1 MNQREWFHR
10 LDEHLSSGTIVKKRI
25 TMKNEN
31 QYVAYLR
38 VSTQKQGYS
47 GLGLEAQREII
58 QKYLCDRMPIAE
70 YIEIESGRKKER
82 PKLKEALAL
91 CRKDGATL
99 IVAKLDRLAR
109 SVSFL
114 SNLLESDV
122 DIVFCDFSE
131 ANKMVLHIIS
141 AISQYEA
148 ELIAA
153 RTKASLQAKKSR
165 GFKLG
170 NPEHLMDKHKQAIRN
185 SIRSCKEK
193 ADNNPNNKRAV
204 AMLRTLIKEEYTL
217 KSMADTLNKEGFVTS
232 QGCSFS
238 KSTVY
243 KLIKRYNLKEH

>member
-1 MNQREWFHR
+1 
-10 LDEHLSSGTIVKKRI
+10 
-25 TMKNEN
+25 MKNEN

-58 QKYLCDRMPIAE
+58 QKYLCGKNPIAE
-70 YIEIESGRKKER
+70 YVEIESGRKKDR
-82 PKLKEALAL
+82 PKLKEALTL

-114 SNLLESDV
+114 SNLLESGV
-122 DIVFCDFSE
+122 EILFCDFPQ
-131 ANKMVLHIIS
+131 ANKMMLHILS

-148 ELIAA
+148 ELIAT
-153 RTKASLQAKKSR
+153 RTKSALKAKKAR
-165 GFKLG
+165 GYKLG
-170 NPEHLMDKHKQAIRN
+170 NPEHLLDKHEQAIQN
-185 SIRSCKEK
+185 SIKTCKEK

-204 AMLRTLIKEEYTL
+204 AILRTLVKEKHTL
-217 KSMADTLNKEGFVTS
+217 QEIADILNKERFVTS

-243 KLIKRYNLKEH
+243 KLIKRHNLK

>member
-1 MNQREWFHR
+1 
-10 LDEHLSSGTIVKKRI
+10 
-25 TMKNEN
+25 MKNEK

-58 QKYLCDRMPIAE
+58 QKYLCNKTPVAE
-70 YIEIESGRKKER
+70 YIEVESGRKKNR
-82 PKLKEALAL
+82 PKLKEALTL
-91 CRKDGATL
+91 CRKDGARL

-122 DIVFCDFSE
+122 DIVFCDFPQ
-131 ANKMVLHIIS
+131 ANKMMLHILS

-148 ELIAA
+148 ELIAT
-153 RTKASLQAKKSR
+153 RTKSALQAKKAR

-170 NPEHLMDKHKQAIRN
+170 NPEHLMEKHEQAIQN
-185 SIRSCKEK
+185 SIRTCKDK

-204 AMLRTLIKEEYTL
+204 AMLRTLVKEKYTL
-217 KSMADTLNKEGFVTS
+217 QGIADILNREGFVTS
-232 QGCSFS
+232 QGYSFS

-243 KLIKRYNLKEH
+243 KLIKRYNLK

>member
-1 MNQREWFHR
+1 
-10 LDEHLSSGTIVKKRI
+10 
-25 TMKNEN
+25 MKNEN

-58 QKYLCDRMPIAE
+58 QKHLCDKIPIAE

-82 PKLKEALAL
+82 PRLKEALNRW
-91 CRKDGATL
+91 RKDGAIL

-114 SNLLESDV
+114 SSLLESDV
-122 DIVFCDFSE
+122 EIVFCDFPQ

-170 NPEHLMDKHKQAIRN
+170 NPEHLMDRHEQAIQN
-185 SIRSCKEK
+185 SIRTCKDK

-204 AMLRTLIKEEYTL
+204 AMLRTLVKEKHTL
-217 KSMADTLNKEGFVTS
+217 QGIADILNREGFVTS

-243 KLIKRYNLKEH
+243 KLIKRYNLKED

>member
-1 MNQREWFHR
+1 
-10 LDEHLSSGTIVKKRI
+10 
-25 TMKNEN
+25 MKNET

-58 QKYLCDRMPIAE
+58 HKHLQDKVPVAE

-82 PKLKEALAL
+82 PKLKEALSL
-91 CRKDGATL
+91 CRKEGATL

-109 SVSFL
+109 NVSFL

-122 DIVFCDFSE
+122 EIVFCDFPQ
-131 ANKMVLHIIS
+131 ANKMVLHILS

-148 ELIAA
+148 ELIAV
-153 RTKASLQAKKSR
+153 RTKSALQAKKAR

-204 AMLRTLIKEEYTL
+204 AMLLTLIKEEYTL
-217 KSMADTLNKEGFVTS
+217 KSMADTLNREGFVTS
-232 QGCSFS
+232 QGCNFS

-243 KLIKRYNLKEH
+243 KLIKRYNLK

>member
-1 MNQREWFHR
+1 ME
-10 LDEHLSSGTIVKKRI
+10 LKS
-25 TMKNEN
+25 TMK
-31 QYVAYLR
+31 QKYVAYLR

-58 QKYLCDRMPIAE
+58 RNHLHDTTPVAE
-70 YIEIESGRKKER
+70 FVEVESGRKSDR

-122 DIVFCDFSE
+122 EIVFCDFPQ
-131 ANKMVLHIIS
+131 ANKMMLHILS

-148 ELIAA
+148 ELIAT
-153 RTKASLQAKKSR
+153 RTKSALQAKKAR
-165 GFKLG
+165 GCKLG
-170 NPEHLMDKHKQAIRN
+170 NPEHLMERHEQAIQN
-185 SIRSCKEK
+185 SIRTRKDK

-204 AMLRTLIKEEYTL
+204 AMLRTLVKEEHSLQEITNI
-217 KSMADTLNKEGFVTS
+217 LNSEGFVTS

-243 KLIKRYNLKEH
+243 KLIKRYNLKED

>member
-1 MNQREWFHR
+1 
-10 LDEHLSSGTIVKKRI
+10 
-25 TMKNEN
+25 MK
-31 QYVAYLR
+31 QKYVAYLR

-58 QKYLCDRMPIAE
+58 RNHLHDTTPVAE
-70 YIEIESGRKKER
+70 FVEVESGRKSDR

-122 DIVFCDFSE
+122 DIVFCDFPQ

-141 AISQYEA
+141 AISHYEA

-153 RTKASLQAKKSR
+153 RTKASLQAKKAR

-170 NPEHLMDKHKQAIRN
+170 NPEHLLDKHQEAIQN
-185 SIRSCKEK
+185 SIKTCRTK

-204 AMLRTLIKEEYTL
+204 AMLRILVKENSSYCE
-217 KSMADTLNKEGFVTS
+217 MAKILNQEGFVTS
-232 QGCSFS
+232 RGCSFT

-243 KLIKRYNLKEH
+243 KLIKRYRLS